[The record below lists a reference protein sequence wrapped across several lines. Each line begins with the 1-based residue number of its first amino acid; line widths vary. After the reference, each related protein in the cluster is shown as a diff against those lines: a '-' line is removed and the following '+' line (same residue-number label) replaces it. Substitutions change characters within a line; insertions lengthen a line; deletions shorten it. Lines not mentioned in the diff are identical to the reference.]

1 VTAARPPSL
10 SAGRKI
16 FLIATEESGDRLGA
30 GLMKVLRQRLGDA
43 VQFEG
48 VGGRAMA
55 RQGLTSLFPIEEL
68 SIVGLAAVVRQ
79 LPKILRL
86 IRDTATA
93 VTDAPTDMLVIIDS
107 PDFTHRVAKRVRAR
121 DPSIPIVDYVSPSVW
136 AWRPGR
142 ARVMRRYV
150 DHVLALLP
158 FEPEAYRKL
167 HGPPCSYVGHPLTEQ
182 IGSLRPNA
190 EEQARRDAEPPVL
203 LVLPGSRRSEIRHH
217 MAVFGEALGR
227 LRAES
232 VAFELILPTMP
243 HLLEAVREGVERWQK
258 DWQVEPRIVV
268 GEKDKRAAF
277 RIARAALAKSGTV
290 TLELALSGVPMVAA
304 YRAGRAEAFIVLR
317 AINVSTV
324 ILANLVIGENVVPE
338 FVQND
343 CTPDK
348 LSSALRE
355 VLVDSEIRR
364 RQLDAF
370 AKIDAIMSTG
380 GVLPSVRA
388 ADIVLATMRNSR
400 RGNGRPISI
409 EY

>member
-1 VTAARPPSL
+1 MTAARPPSL
-10 SAGRKI
+10 SVGRKI

-55 RQGLTSLFPIEEL
+55 REGLTSLFPIEEL
-68 SIVGLAAVVRQ
+68 SILGLAAVVRQ

-86 IRDTATA
+86 IRDTASA
-93 VTDAPTDMLVIIDS
+93 VTDAPTDILVIIDS
-107 PDFTHRVAKRVRAR
+107 PDFTHRVARRVRAR

-142 ARVMRRYV
+142 ARAMRRYI

-158 FEPEAYRKL
+158 FEPEAYQRL
-167 HGPPCSYVGHPLTEQ
+167 RGPPCSYIGHPLIEQ
-182 IGSLRPNA
+182 LGSLRPNP

-217 MAVFGEALGR
+217 MAIFGEALGR
-227 LRAES
+227 LRTEG
-232 VAFELILPTMP
+232 VAFELLLPTMP
-243 HLLEAVREGVERWQK
+243 HLLEAVREGVTRWQT
-258 DWQVEPRIVV
+258 DWQIEPRIVV
-268 GEKDKRAAF
+268 GEQEKRAAF

-317 AINVSTV
+317 AITVPTV
-324 ILANLVIGENVVPE
+324 ILANLVIGANVVPE

-343 CTPDK
+343 CTPEK
-348 LSSALRE
+348 LANALRD
-355 VLVDSEIRR
+355 VLVDSQMRR
-364 RQLDAF
+364 RQLEAF

-380 GVLPSVRA
+380 SASPSVRA
-388 ADIVLATMRNSR
+388 ADIVLATMRK
-400 RGNGRPISI
+400 GRQSS
-409 EY
+409 